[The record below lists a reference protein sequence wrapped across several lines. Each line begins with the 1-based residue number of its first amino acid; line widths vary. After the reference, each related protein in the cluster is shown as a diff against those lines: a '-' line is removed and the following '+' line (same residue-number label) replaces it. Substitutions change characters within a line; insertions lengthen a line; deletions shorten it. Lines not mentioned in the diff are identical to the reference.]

1 MRRLARAWL
10 YLGTAA
16 VVLGLGR
23 VHAQYIGHYVFHS
36 SFRFQ
41 WSLGYILLLCLAAYG
56 LGLPDLVRNASGA
69 LAAALVAT
77 VAATLGI
84 SVAQL
89 VMGSAVLP
97 RFVLFGSV
105 GLLVPGYA
113 LCAFIAAHGRR
124 RARSRDR
131 VVAVIGPEEAAALA
145 VELARAPERG
155 ASLVEVV
162 TVAEA
167 CITEDGRRPLVS
179 LVEQVGASMLVL
191 DRAGQADESVVEQ
204 AAELHES
211 GAVRVRTLA
220 LFYDEWLGKLPV
232 SELERISLMFD
243 ISELHEARYGR
254 MKRLADVCGAVVG
267 TLVLVVLL
275 PFVLIGNLLANR
287 GPLFYRQPRCGKN
300 GVEFQIV
307 KLRTMRPGEDSSW
320 TEEADE
326 RVTPFGAWL
335 RRAHLDELPQVWN
348 VLRGDL
354 SCIGPRP
361 EQPHYVAELS
371 AKIPFYQ
378 LRHLVRPG
386 LTGWAQV
393 SYSYGSSEFDALEKL
408 QYEFYYLR
416 HQGLALDARI
426 IGRTLRSVMRL
437 GGR

>member
-1 MRRLARAWL
+1 
-10 YLGTAA
+10 
-16 VVLGLGR
+16 
-23 VHAQYIGHYVFHS
+23 
-36 SFRFQ
+36 
-41 WSLGYILLLCLAAYG
+41 
-56 LGLPDLVRNASGA
+56 
-69 LAAALVAT
+69 
-77 VAATLGI
+77 
-84 SVAQL
+84 
-89 VMGSAVLP
+89 
-97 RFVLFGSV
+97 
-105 GLLVPGYA
+105 
-113 LCAFIAAHGRR
+113 
-124 RARSRDR
+124 
-131 VVAVIGPEEAAALA
+131 VAVIGPDEAAALA
-145 VELARAPERG
+145 IELARAPERG
-155 ASLVEVV
+155 ASLVEVISL
-162 TVAEA
+162 ADA
-167 CITEDGRRPLVS
+167 RITEDGSRPLIA
-179 LVEQVGASMLVL
+179 LVEQAGASMLVL
-191 DRAGQADESVVEQ
+191 DRAGQADETVVEQ

-254 MKRLADVCGAVVG
+254 VKRLVDVCGAAVG
-267 TLVLVVLL
+267 TVVLAAAL

-307 KLRTMRPGEDSSW
+307 KLRTMRPGDDSSW